1 MNTEKSERLYR
12 QAAELMPGGVN
23 SPVRAFKSVGKHPV
37 FIDRAEGSK
46 LVDVDGNEY
55 IDYVCSWGPNILGH
69 SHPAVLEAVK
79 RALNKGLTFGAC
91 HEGEIKLARLIQR
104 HFPSMELLRLVS
116 SGTEA
121 VMSAIRVAR
130 GYTGK
135 NKIVKFQ
142 GCYHGHCDALLVKAG
157 SGLLTFSSPDSA
169 GIPESFTE
177 HTLLANYNDEA
188 SVQAL
193 FERYGEDIACVLVEP
208 VAANMGVVPPKKG
221 FLQFLRDITKK
232 YHALLLF
239 DEVITGFRLALGGAQ
254 EYYGITPDLTAL
266 GKIVGGGFP
275 LAAYGG
281 RREIM
286 ECVAPLGAVYQAGTL
301 SGNPI
306 AVAAGAET
314 IMLLESAKNLYRE
327 LDRKAEQ
334 IEAALRGK
342 DILVNRAGSILT
354 PFFTKEKVCSYHT
367 ALSADRAQYARFF
380 SYLLENGV
388 YIAPSQFEA
397 MFLSSAHSDD
407 DIERTCS
414 IINNF
419 T

>member
-1 MNTEKSERLYR
+1 M
-12 QAAELMPGGVN
+12 
-23 SPVRAFKSVGKHPV
+23 
-37 FIDRAEGSK
+37 
-46 LVDVDGNEY
+46 
-55 IDYVCSWGPNILGH
+55 
-69 SHPAVLEAVK
+69 
-79 RALNKGLTFGAC
+79 
-91 HEGEIKLARLIQR
+91 
-104 HFPSMELLRLVS
+104 
-116 SGTEA
+116 
-121 VMSAIRVAR
+121 
-130 GYTGK
+130 
-135 NKIVKFQ
+135 
-142 GCYHGHCDALLVKAG
+142 
-157 SGLLTFSSPDSA
+157 
-169 GIPESFTE
+169 
-177 HTLLANYNDEA
+177 
-188 SVQAL
+188 
-193 FERYGEDIACVLVEP
+193 
-208 VAANMGVVPPKKG
+208 
-221 FLQFLRDITKK
+221 
-232 YHALLLF
+232 
-239 DEVITGFRLALGGAQ
+239 ITGFRLALGGAQ

-306 AVAAGAET
+306 AAAAGAET
-314 IMLLESAKNLYRE
+314 IMLLESAKNLYRG